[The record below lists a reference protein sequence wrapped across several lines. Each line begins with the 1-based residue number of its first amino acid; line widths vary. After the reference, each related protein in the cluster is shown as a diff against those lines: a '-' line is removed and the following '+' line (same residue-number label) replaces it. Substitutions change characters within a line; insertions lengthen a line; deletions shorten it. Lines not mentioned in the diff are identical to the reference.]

1 METNGEYTLSRTL
14 WKSDTLRHPNVILA
28 GFWQLL
34 TVSHSLY
41 TLAIL
46 VDKIITLEDIYRT
59 FRTSFWQVQQT
70 QAAYKK
76 GVRFS
81 IPQSQLQQTKQT
93 MMSHDSSAH
102 STVSVMH
109 CSLRLEGHQLLALNL
124 VTRFWKVQYMIT
136 LHWDTWRYAS
146 IQYSTIFHRKFE
158 VRTRIFPLRI
168 CFWRSPGC

>member
-1 METNGEYTLSRTL
+1 MMETNGEYTLSRTL

-109 CSLRLEGHQLLALNL
+109 CSLRLEGHHFTHLPFRNQNQDLPPAYLFLEVSRVLNL
-124 VTRFWKVQYMIT
+124 PKLAPFISQARWINMDKQKS
-136 LHWDTWRYAS
+136 A
-146 IQYSTIFHRKFE
+146 
-158 VRTRIFPLRI
+158 
-168 CFWRSPGC
+168 